1 MQNDQVRNDFI
12 RCFTPYKDVV
22 SSELYSNTLRP
33 MRAYNNFLNFLK
45 NPSFEK
51 LVNKT
56 DEARLCFPKCKC
68 EEGPALTS
76 FATDLNMARSFF
88 RTLKVDYENIK
99 KLKLVDKA
107 GNCAVIAKL
116 PNGDFVLVEVLVEE
130 EKTPD
135 ARFLS
140 YLCTLQGPQIR
151 VGESWKNLLS
161 VVGVNI
167 LGTGMQDVAMGE
179 KSAQYKRHYQ
189 VTDRL
194 DTCDSPRMFP
204 QIQLIQYSLGNL
216 PAIDEI
222 PDPSERYWMRFF
234 SNAHSEENIP
244 AGSPPVIA
252 KAYDIIRPKHL
263 PDSVKSALVAEEKL
277 FLNREDAYMER
288 GRAQK
293 RAETV
298 SLLRKGGKA
307 DQDTIGRLL
316 RKRASSEGD
325 TPANRNA
332 DAAPTLR
339 RRRRREPRK
348 PEAGGDS
355 GGAEPAAAPEA
366 PTSTRRRRH
375 HLRQGAGGG
384 GSLAV

>member
-1 MQNDQVRNDFI
+1 MNAYQTTSLRSILAWSCLLRTDCTTFFKRTMPQRSSP
-12 RCFTPYKDVV
+12 FTAYRILSPSPRH
-22 SSELYSNTLRP
+22 SSSSGPTSSLSAIASPTTLP
-33 MRAYNNFLNFLK
+33 L
-45 NPSFEK
+45 
-51 LVNKT
+51 
-56 DEARLCFPKCKC
+56 
-68 EEGPALTS
+68 
-76 FATDLNMARSFF
+76 
-88 RTLKVDYENIK
+88 
-99 KLKLVDKA
+99 
-107 GNCAVIAKL
+107 IAKL

-167 LGTGMQDVAMGE
+167 LGTGMQDVAMRE

-244 AGSPPVIA
+244 AGSPLVIA